1 MTGKEISRMKRTDDI
16 LEEVYNMYYNRKFTD
31 IYMKITLA
39 LEYSQKR
46 PLFPYTYVQT
56 VIKKIRLDVH
66 LQR

>member
-39 LEYSQKR
+39 LEYSYIY
-46 PLFPYTYVQT
+46 LQT
-56 VIKKIRLDVH
+56 VIKNISLDVH
-66 LQR
+66 L

>member
-46 PLFPYTYVQT
+46 PYTYVIQVRCT
-56 VIKKIRLDVH
+56 FATRY
-66 LQR
+66 